1 MMTFLSISGQE
12 FTPKENIYGNTRY
25 LVEAA
30 IISTTYRF
38 FTAMNDEQND
48 KKEALKKSWYR
59 KCYWQKV
66 SPAHR
71 DDDDCDEPHLSRPT
85 GGKQIWIPYR
95 ARIEYREDV

>member
-25 LVEAA
+25 LVEGA

-48 KKEALKKSWYR
+48 KKEALKKS
-59 KCYWQKV
+59 
-66 SPAHR
+66 
-71 DDDDCDEPHLSRPT
+71 
-85 GGKQIWIPYR
+85 
-95 ARIEYREDV
+95 